1 MKQFNASRRW
11 LPSALAAVFGIRHAN
26 SQGADFEESTAQS
39 ASSPAPQ
46 DLKFDLM
53 RTVPMSSFLQPKYE
67 VHPSSVVAGSAGAAG
82 RSHAKGRCTL
92 APRQLGTW
100 VSRFSAPSG

>member
-1 MKQFNASRRW
+1 MPIPKGLTLKNRPLSR
-11 LPSALAAVFGIRHAN
+11 
-26 SQGADFEESTAQS
+26 Q
-39 ASSPAPQ
+39 APQ

-53 RTVPMSSFLQPKYE
+53 RTVPMSSLRQPKYD
-67 VHPSSVVAGSAGAAG
+67 VHPRSVVAGSAGAAG

-100 VSRFSAPSG
+100 VSRFRCPSG